1 MKIYWS
7 ILLGANLFL
16 LILELLLDARESAA
30 YTTFVVLFCAF
41 FLWRRLVLDNWRF

>member
-16 LILELLLDARESAA
+16 LILFLSLDAIDSATEA
-30 YTTFVVLFCAF
+30 TLAVLFCAF